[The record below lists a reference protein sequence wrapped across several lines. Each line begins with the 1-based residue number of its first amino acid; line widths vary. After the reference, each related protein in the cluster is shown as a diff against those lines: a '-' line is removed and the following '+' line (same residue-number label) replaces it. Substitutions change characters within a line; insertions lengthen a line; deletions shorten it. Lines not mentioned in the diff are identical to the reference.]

1 MQSLKSEAKISEI
14 LSWWHDFFKS
24 FIKSTIMK
32 NAAVKQ
38 TSKPVQT
45 KSIQTRPEN
54 KDDIDS
60 RKNEEFLTKGDDVT
74 HNKRQTKADKIGE
87 KSGK

>member
-1 MQSLKSEAKISEI
+1 
-14 LSWWHDFFKS
+14 
-24 FIKSTIMK
+24 MK

-60 RKNEEFLTKGDDVT
+60 RKNEEFLIKGDDVT
-74 HNKRQTKADKIGE
+74 HNKRQTKADKVGE